1 MKKIIWDKRVLALC
15 LGVSLLSL
23 AGCEGTEEREV
34 KYFNKAQAYF
44 DEDNFEKMQVELKN
58 VLQINPK
65 NINARYLM
73 ALAAEK
79 EQDWRK
85 MFSNL
90 SAVVEA
96 KPDHYAAQLK
106 LGKLLLFSKEND
118 KASEKA
124 ELVLANEPNNPDAL
138 ALKATIHLSK
148 KENAEAKALLNK
160 VLEIEPGHYDASL
173 LLIKML
179 GDEKNLTEAKQI
191 LENALAAHPDKLKL
205 SLVKV
210 NILMAEDKKEE
221 AEILFQSLVQKFPEN
236 ENLSFSLAKLYISE
250 EKNDQA
256 ETVLR
261 NLVAKLPEKDQP
273 KFVLIDF
280 LTRQRGVEQAEKEID
295 ILISEAPDNFGFRF
309 AKISLYKDQ
318 PEKIQQILESII
330 EDDKLGASGIN
341 ARNKLAKLLSLKEDK
356 EQARELL
363 EQVIEL
369 DSRNTEALLFRSS
382 ILIQEKDFDGALAD
396 ARTVLRDN
404 PESEKALMLQA
415 VAQLNTNKVEL
426 AKQSLEKVLLVNPKN
441 LSAIKDLARIKVAQK
456 DEAGAIKLLEN
467 ARTLFKDDQS
477 ISVMLIDLYG
487 KNKHWEKAEGLA
499 KGLLDSSDAKEL
511 PHYKLA
517 QLYMG
522 QQKFES
528 AITEFQKILV
538 TKPTAPDVLAG
549 LVNSYLVLKQE
560 QKAEKLLDNAVASN
574 KDNAALL
581 TMRAELYRQ
590 RKQLTDAERLFK
602 RVIELK
608 PKVELGYNNLASIYL
623 IQKQLEKAILVYQ
636 QGLQA
641 LPENGNFLMQ
651 IAVLSTTAGDREKA
665 IDAYEK
671 LLKIAPDNLLAINN
685 LAVLLVESADQKAIE
700 KAYSLIGPLKGS
712 KHSAFLDTYGWTNY
726 KNGKIDEAL
735 VALEA
740 VIKKADVIPEM
751 HYHLGMLYIEK
762 GRTEEAKLELEKAI
776 ANDAKFYGLDSAK
789 EALQKLKGR

>member
-221 AEILFQSLVQKFPEN
+221 AEVLFQSLVQKFPEN

-256 ETVLR
+256 EAVLR

-549 LVNSYLVLKQE
+549 LVNSYLALKQE

-651 IAVLSTTAGDREKA
+651 IAVLSTAAGDREKA

-685 LAVLLVESADQKAIE
+685 LAVLLVERADQKAIE
-700 KAYSLIGPLKGS
+700 KAYSLIGPLKDS

-735 VALEA
+735 IALET
-740 VIKKADVIPEM
+740 VTKKADVIPEM

-789 EALQKLKGR
+789 EALQKLKGM